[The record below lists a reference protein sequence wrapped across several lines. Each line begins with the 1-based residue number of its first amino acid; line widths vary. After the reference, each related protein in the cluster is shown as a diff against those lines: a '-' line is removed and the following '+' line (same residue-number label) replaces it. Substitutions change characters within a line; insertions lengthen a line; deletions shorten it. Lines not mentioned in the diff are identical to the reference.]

1 MHEWAGL
8 RKICTKC
15 ARHLHKAKC
24 TVPQDKLRRQAM
36 TQTLLIPGLPR
47 SLALDGWWLDADV
60 APAVPDRP
68 QGSASSARWPHWAGL
83 AALVALADL
92 LFWNHTPGLSLA
104 LFAIA
109 ILAVAAFGCR
119 RSLARPLTL
128 LLVAAAPMVEHLQAL
143 SLSFLAL
150 GLTSALV
157 WLHRPGIGIAAL
169 VALATAWLRRL
180 PLRWLAPLVSRRGMA
195 AQALR
200 ANLATRPVPAALRDW
215 AFPLAGSLVFLAL
228 LMQANP
234 VVARALELDLDLWQ
248 ALYRTL
254 FWIAVALFVAPL
266 LAPDLPEPVK
276 LCPISLPSPGR
287 IGINPRSVLR
297 ALVLFN
303 ALIAVQTLTDLGIL
317 VFGVA
322 LPQGMSLAEYA
333 HRGAYPLLATAL
345 LAGAFALAA
354 RPFLGEHRAVRPL
367 LLVWLGQNMVLCG
380 AAMVRLEHYI
390 DAFGLTYLR
399 LYALIWMGLVAI
411 GLGLVALQVVL
422 GRTNLW
428 LLTRC
433 AVLGIG
439 TLYVCA
445 FVNFAHVIAAQ
456 NLTRPSPDFEY
467 LCTLGPMAHGALSA
481 ADLARPEF
489 LARMP
494 PCSFLL
500 LAENL
505 GWREWGFRSWR
516 VARYSQLMEPK
527 RALR

>member
-1 MHEWAGL
+1 MREWAAL

-15 ARHLHKAKC
+15 ARHLHKARC
-24 TVPQDKLRRQAM
+24 IVPQDNLRRLNM
-36 TQTLLIPGLPR
+36 TQTILIPGLPR

-60 APAVPDRP
+60 APAAPDRP
-68 QGSASSARWPHWAGL
+68 PGCAGSARRPHWAGL
-83 AALVALADL
+83 AALVTLSDL
-92 LFWNHTPGLSLA
+92 LFWNHVPGLSLA

-109 ILAVAAFGCR
+109 ILVVAAFGCR

-128 LLVAAAPMVEHLQAL
+128 LLVLAVPMVEHLQAL
-143 SLSFLAL
+143 SVLFLAL
-150 GLTSALV
+150 GLTMALV
-157 WLHRPGIGIAAL
+157 LLHRPGARIGEL
-169 VALATAWLRRL
+169 LALAAAWLRCL
-180 PLRWLAPLVSRRGMA
+180 PLRWMTPLVPRRGVA
-195 AQALR
+195 AQAFR
-200 ANLATRPVPAALRDW
+200 NNLATRLVPRVLRDW

-234 VVARALELDLDLWQ
+234 VVARVLELDLDLWSGLSR
-248 ALYRTL
+248 AL
-254 FWIAVALFVAPL
+254 FWIAAALFVAPL
-266 LAPDLPEPVK
+266 LAPDLPEPPK
-276 LCPISLPSPGR
+276 LSHIALPSTGR

-303 ALIAVQTLTDLGIL
+303 ALIAVQSLTDLGIL

-322 LPQGMSLAEYA
+322 LPEGMSLAEYA

-367 LLVWLGQNMVLCG
+367 LLVWLAQNMVLCG

-399 LYALIWMGLVAI
+399 LYALIWVGLVAI
-411 GLGLVALQVVL
+411 GLGLVALQVLL

-433 AVLGIG
+433 AVLGVG
-439 TLYVCA
+439 TLYVCS

-456 NLTRPSPDFEY
+456 NLARPSFDTDY
-467 LCTLGPMAHGALSA
+467 ICTLGPMAHGALSTA
-481 ADLARPEF
+481 AHARPQLLARTH
-489 LARMP
+489 
-494 PCSFLL
+494 PCALL
-500 LAENL
+500 LPPETL

-516 VARYSQLMEPK
+516 VARYSQVMEQK
-527 RALR
+527 WAMQ